1 MRRAL
6 VLTSETARHWFRAS
20 LPQRRLAF
28 ADIPANDQVSWKLTA
43 SDIRGVAT
51 TYFATVAAVLA
62 FII

>member
-6 VLTSETARHWFRAS
+6 VLTSEAHRHWFRAS
-20 LPQRRLAF
+20 LPQRRSGF
-28 ADIPANDQVSWKLTA
+28 ADLPAGGMTDWRLTA
-43 SDIRGVAT
+43 DDVRGAAT

>member
-6 VLTSETARHWFRAS
+6 VLTSEASRHWFRAS
-20 LPQRRLAF
+20 LPQRRAAF
-28 ADIPANDQVSWKLTA
+28 ADIPASGPIDWRLTA
-43 SDIRGVAT
+43 DDVRGVAS